1 MPRYRLVTA
10 LLGAIF
16 VGLAASTAF
25 AQGSGG
31 QFCVRSYEDTNS
43 NTVFDSES
51 ERLVTRGVSVELL
64 DESGIIV
71 GSALL
76 DRSPNASQGI
86 VCFYN
91 LREGSYSVLVS
102 SADYIATTDRLVT
115 KAVQSTSPTIVEF
128 GARRLSNTAST
139 ASSTSATLGGGTGP
153 GITPARIILATVS
166 AAVVMVIVLI
176 VGFLVYGLGSRRAN
190 PRAVNFRPESVQD
203 YDGMS
208 ATQAGF
214 AAPTIPEPPPA
225 ADDTNPTGTVS

>member
-1 MPRYRLVTA
+1 MRRYLPVSVIA
-10 LLGAIF
+10 GGI
-16 VGLAASTAF
+16 LAVFTVSNAF

-51 ERLVTRGVSVELL
+51 ERLVTRGISVELL
-64 DESGIIV
+64 DQSGIIV

-102 SADYIATTDRLVT
+102 SADYIATSDRLVT

-139 ASSTSATLGGGTGP
+139 AGVTQPASGGDSGP
-153 GITPARIILATVS
+153 GLTPARVIAATVAS
-166 AAVVMVIVLI
+166 AVVMVIVLI
-176 VGFLVYGLGSRRAN
+176 VGFLVYGIGSRRGN
-190 PRAVNFRPESVQD
+190 PRPVTFSPDSVQNRD
-203 YDGMS
+203 PMG
-208 ATQAGF
+208 AAQPGF
-214 AAPTIPEPPPA
+214 AAPTMPEPPRTL
-225 ADDTNPTGTVS
+225 DDTNPTGTSS